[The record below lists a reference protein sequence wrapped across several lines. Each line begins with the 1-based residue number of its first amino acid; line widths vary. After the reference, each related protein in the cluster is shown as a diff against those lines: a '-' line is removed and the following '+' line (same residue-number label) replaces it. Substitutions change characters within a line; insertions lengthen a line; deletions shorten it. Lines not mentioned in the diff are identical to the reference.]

1 MWRARLDNA
10 YNELVKARDE
20 LATIPEAAL
29 TPESAIIYRA
39 IRTVVDILI
48 RVIDILP

>member
-1 MWRARLDNA
+1 MWRARLDSA
-10 YNELVKARDE
+10 YRELVKCHDE

-39 IRTVVDILI
+39 IRTVVAILI
-48 RVIDILP
+48 RVIDVLP

>member
-1 MWRARLDNA
+1 MWRARLENA
-10 YNELVKARDE
+10 YRELCKARDE
-20 LATIPEAAL
+20 LQTVPEAAL

-39 IRTVVDILI
+39 IRSVVGILI

>member
-1 MWRARLDNA
+1 MWRNRLENA
-10 YNELVKARDE
+10 YRELCAARDE
-20 LATIPEAAL
+20 LASIPEKAL

-39 IRTVVDILI
+39 VRTVVSILI